1 MYSIGEK
8 VRTEIKMRTPR
19 RRRNHGKRARDGRPA
34 KPSHAR
40 QLKLLLETVEQE
52 RANLSRAESLL
63 ECLRIAM
70 EYESQTTT
78 GPYYPDVA
86 QIAHELVHKSVNALE
101 SIYLPSL
108 PRDKVREECRPGHFT
123 QLCMRFEGM
132 SGVGVAGGALPAS
145 APLPGVFAG
154 KLRMR
159 LHRRNYSRESAG
171 RSASS
176 ASSHC
181 SASVKISG

>member
-1 MYSIGEK
+1 
-8 VRTEIKMRTPR
+8 MRTPR
-19 RRRNHGKRARDGRPA
+19 RRRQQGQRAFDGRPTR
-34 KPSHAR
+34 PSRAR
-40 QLKLLLETVEQE
+40 QLKLLLETIEQE

-86 QIAHELVHKSVNALE
+86 QIAAELVHKSVNALD
-101 SIYLPSL
+101 SINLPNLS
-108 PRDKVREECRPGHFT
+108 RDKVREEFRPGRLT
-123 QLCMRFEGM
+123 QMCLQFEPM
-132 SGVGVAGGALPAS
+132 SDVQVAGAGSTGLS
-145 APLPGVFAG
+145 TLPGLFARQ
-154 KLRMR
+154 LRMR
-159 LHRRNYSRESAG
+159 LHRRNYSLESVG

-181 SASVKISG
+181 SAAVKMSG

>member
-1 MYSIGEK
+1 
-8 VRTEIKMRTPR
+8 MRTPR
-19 RRRNHGKRARDGRPA
+19 RRRNRGQRACGGRPT
-34 KPSHAR
+34 KPSRAR

-63 ECLRIAM
+63 ECLRIAL

-86 QIAHELVHKSVNALE
+86 QIAHELVHKSVNALD

-108 PRDKVREECRPGHFT
+108 PRDKVREECRPVHFT
-123 QLCMRFEGM
+123 QLCMRFEHV
-132 SGVGVAGGALPAS
+132 SGVTVTGGASTALSASPALASLPS

-159 LHRRNYSRESAG
+159 LHRRNYSRESSG

>member
-1 MYSIGEK
+1 
-8 VRTEIKMRTPR
+8 MRTPR
-19 RRRNHGKRARDGRPA
+19 RRRIRGQRACDGRPT
-34 KPSHAR
+34 KPSRAR

-70 EYESQTTT
+70 EYESQTAT

-86 QIAHELVHKSVNALE
+86 QIAHELVHKSVNALDP
-101 SIYLPSL
+101 IYLPSL
-108 PRDKVREECRPGHFT
+108 TRDKVREECRPVHFT
-123 QLCMRFEGM
+123 QLCMRFEHM
-132 SGVGVAGGALPAS
+132 SGVTVTGGASLPS
-145 APLPGVFAG
+145 APLSGMFQG

-159 LHRRNYSRESAG
+159 LHRRNYSRESAA

>member
-1 MYSIGEK
+1 MP
-8 VRTEIKMRTPR
+8 TPR
-19 RRRNHGKRARDGRPA
+19 RRRNQGHRARGGRPT
-34 KPSHAR
+34 KPSRAR

-52 RANLSRAESLL
+52 RANLSRAESLI

-86 QIAHELVHKSVNALE
+86 QIAHELVRKSVNALDP
-101 SIYLPSL
+101 INLPSL
-108 PRDKVREECRPGHFT
+108 ARNKVREGFRPGHFT
-123 QLCMRFEGM
+123 QLRMQFEPM
-132 SGVGVAGGALPAS
+132 SGVQVAGGPSTGLPASPALASPAS
-145 APLPGVFAG
+145 APLRGVLAG

-171 RSASS
+171 RSASC
-176 ASSHC
+176 ASSHS
-181 SASVKISG
+181 SASVKIPG

>member
-1 MYSIGEK
+1 
-8 VRTEIKMRTPR
+8 MRTPR
-19 RRRNHGKRARDGRPA
+19 RRRKQGQRAFDARPTR
-34 KPSHAR
+34 PSRAR

-86 QIAHELVHKSVNALE
+86 QIARELVRKSVNALD
-101 SIYLPSL
+101 SINLPSVA
-108 PRDKVREECRPGHFT
+108 RDKVRDEFRPAHLT
-123 QLCMRFEGM
+123 QLCMQFEPI
-132 SGVGVAGGALPAS
+132 SDVQVVGGGSTALS
-145 APLPGVFAG
+145 ALPGVFAQ

-159 LHRRNYSRESAG
+159 LHRRNYSLESAG

-176 ASSHC
+176 APSHC
-181 SASVKISG
+181 SAAVKISG

>member
-1 MYSIGEK
+1 MP
-8 VRTEIKMRTPR
+8 TPR
-19 RRRNHGKRARDGRPA
+19 RRRNKGQRAGDGRPT
-34 KPSHAR
+34 KLSRAR

-70 EYESQTTT
+70 EYEGQTTT

-86 QIAHELVHKSVNALE
+86 QIAHELVHKSVTALD

-123 QLCMRFEGM
+123 QLCMQFEHM
-132 SGVGVAGGALPAS
+132 SGVTVTGGASTALSALALLPS

>member
-1 MYSIGEK
+1 
-8 VRTEIKMRTPR
+8 MRTPR
-19 RRRNHGKRARDGRPA
+19 RRRKHGQRARVARPMQL
-34 KPSHAR
+34 SRAR

-86 QIAHELVHKSVNALE
+86 QIAHELVRKSVNALDP
-101 SIYLPSL
+101 IYLPSL
-108 PRDKVREECRPGHFT
+108 ARDKVREEFRPGQFT
-123 QLCMRFEGM
+123 QLCMQFEAM
-132 SGVGVAGGALPAS
+132 SGVQITGAASLRS
-145 APLPGVFAG
+145 APLPAVFAA
-154 KLRMR
+154 KVRMR
-159 LHRRNYSRESAG
+159 LHRRNYSRESAA

-181 SASVKISG
+181 SAAVKISG

>member
-1 MYSIGEK
+1 
-8 VRTEIKMRTPR
+8 MRAPR
-19 RRRNHGKRARDGRPA
+19 RRRNQGQRASDGRRT
-34 KPSHAR
+34 KPSRAR

-70 EYESQTTT
+70 EYESQATT

-86 QIAHELVHKSVNALE
+86 QIAHELVRKSVNALDP
-101 SIYLPSL
+101 IYLPSL
-108 PRDKVREECRPGHFT
+108 SRDKVREECRAGHVT
-123 QLCMRFEGM
+123 QLCMQFESV
-132 SGVGVAGGALPAS
+132 SGVQLTGGASTGLPASPALASLPS

-154 KLRMR
+154 KMRMR
-159 LHRRNYSRESAG
+159 LHRRNYSRQSAG

>member
-1 MYSIGEK
+1 
-8 VRTEIKMRTPR
+8 MRTPR
-19 RRRNHGKRARDGRPA
+19 GRRKQGQFAFDGRPTR
-34 KPSHAR
+34 PSRAR

-86 QIAHELVHKSVNALE
+86 QIAHELVRKSVNALD
-101 SIYLPSL
+101 SINLPG
-108 PRDKVREECRPGHFT
+108 PARDKVREEFRPGQFI
-123 QLCMRFEGM
+123 QLCMQFQPM
-132 SGVGVAGGALPAS
+132 SDVQVAGVGSTGLSVLPR
-145 APLPGVFAG
+145 VFAG
-154 KLRMR
+154 KLMMR
-159 LHRRNYSRESAG
+159 LHRRNYSLESAG
-171 RSASS
+171 RSPSR

-181 SASVKISG
+181 SAAVKMSG